1 MRSGFR
7 SHREVEAGT
16 RFAKTGTLM
25 AFKNLRTLRGDRGAQ
40 VVEFALIVP
49 IVLLL
54 IGAVIQFGFMFNAQ
68 VTVTQAAREGAR
80 FASLNPV
87 TGACDAACVAAKVR
101 TKVEGA
107 APGLSFSNPT
117 TQIKVTACLA
127 SYDENKD
134 AVVVVEYTVNLGAP
148 LLNQTVH
155 VRGKAH
161 MPCGG

>member
-1 MRSGFR
+1 
-7 SHREVEAGT
+7 
-16 RFAKTGTLM
+16 M
-25 AFKNLRTLRGDRGAQ
+25 ARHGRRRLQGDRGAQ

-49 IVLLL
+49 IVLVL

-87 TGACDAACVAAKVR
+87 SASCNAGCVAGKVR

-117 TQIKVTACLA
+117 TQITVTSCSAG
-127 SYDENKD
+127 SDENTD
-134 AVVVVEYTVNLGAP
+134 AVVVVVYTVNLGAP

-155 VRGKAH
+155 VHGKAH